1 MEEEVLA
8 EVVTDIKVTKE
19 KVRIAE
25 RNGDNAERIGDISSR
40 DFYRNYLLELK
51 KELVELLRKE
61 NNLRFQQQIQQV
73 PATQPG
79 NYPSCEFHLAIS
91 IALPV
96 SVHFSR
102 LQYSYYGL

>member
-1 MEEEVLA
+1 MEEEVA

-25 RNGDNAERIGDISSR
+25 RNGDISSR
-40 DFYRNYLLELK
+40 DFFLSY
-51 KELVELLRKE
+51 LVELLRKE

-79 NYPSCEFHLAIS
+79 NYPSCEFFI
-91 IALPV
+91 
-96 SVHFSR
+96 
-102 LQYSYYGL
+102 